1 MPTSKQ
7 RHAIALAEHYTRAT
21 SPGAARLD
29 QLEAVSALLGDDT
42 PPEWGAALDSARDV
56 AARRAHPD
64 PAEEDP
70 S

>member
-21 SPGAARLD
+21 SPGTARLD

-42 PPEWGAALDSARDV
+42 PDDWSAALDAQRDV
-56 AARRAHPD
+56 AARRATPD
-64 PAEEDP
+64 PAEDP